1 MAQNDLETAWHEHV
15 GQLTIAQL
23 ASADACR
30 AHLEK
35 FQVKLVSDG
44 LCDTPL
50 CGLQDMHE
58 MIASIIRE
66 SPALD
71 AKSMAGLMRIQR
83 EVFNSKVVQEIAE
96 MAKDRALQGH
106 SSLPK
111 GIGSY
116 LNLKDLKCFQPFM
129 QTEGHKHGFDV
140 IMNKLKAMGYQVKN
154 NNISFAYSISW

>member
-1 MAQNDLETAWHEHV
+1 
-15 GQLTIAQL
+15 
-23 ASADACR
+23 
-30 AHLEK
+30 
-35 FQVKLVSDG
+35 
-44 LCDTPL
+44 
-50 CGLQDMHE
+50 
-58 MIASIIRE
+58 
-66 SPALD
+66 
-71 AKSMAGLMRIQR
+71 MRIQR

-116 LNLKDLKCFQPFM
+116 LNLKDLKSFQPFM